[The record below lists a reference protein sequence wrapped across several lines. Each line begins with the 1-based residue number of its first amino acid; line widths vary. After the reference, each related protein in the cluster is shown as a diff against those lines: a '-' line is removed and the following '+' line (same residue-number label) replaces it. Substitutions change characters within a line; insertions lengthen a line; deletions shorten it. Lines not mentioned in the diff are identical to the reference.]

1 MKQTIPFHVEGVRMI
16 AHRGLSG
23 LELQNTNAAFV
34 AAANR
39 SYFGIETDI
48 HVTKDGCFAVIHDDT
63 TENVS
68 DTVLTVEESTLAELR
83 ALSLRKKDGETRGD
97 LIVPTLSEYAAICRD
112 YGKVSVLELKNPFEK
127 ADIERV
133 VAILKEM
140 DQFEHTIFISFCFD
154 NLVRLREV
162 DPTCNVQYLRKTVES
177 VDELLAKAA
186 EHHFDLDLHSGM
198 ITKELVSR
206 AHELGILINV
216 WTVDSTDTAKRVA
229 EAGVDFITTN
239 ILE

>member
-1 MKQTIPFHVEGVRMI
+1 MKQTIPFHAEGVRMI

-48 HVTKDGCFAVIHDDT
+48 HVTKDGHFAVIHDDT

-198 ITKELVSR
+198 ITEELVSR
-206 AHELGILINV
+206 AHELGILVNV